1 MLIVPTGAF
10 AAQRLSV
17 ILAQQTVT
25 IVLRQLATGLYMNVA
40 TSEKQ
45 IVGLVICQNRNRIVR
60 DAYLGFIGDFIFNDT
75 TDQGEDPYFTGLG
88 TRFQLLYLE
97 TTDSLTGIG

>member
-1 MLIVPTGAF
+1 MLIIPTGAV

-25 IVLRQLATGLYMNVA
+25 IILRQLATGLYINVE
-40 TSEKQ
+40 TNVKQ

-60 DAYLGFIGDFIFNDT
+60 DAYLGFLGDFIFNDT
-75 TDQGEDPYFTGLG
+75 TNQGEDPIFTGLG

-97 TTDSLTGIG
+97 TTDSLAGIG